1 MTGQAQTIPHL
12 SERVLHLNESETIK
26 MAAMAREMKQR
37 GIDVI
42 NLSLGEPD
50 FEAPLHIRAAAK
62 KAIDEGHSHYPPVTG
77 YLQLREAICKKF
89 ERDNGLHF
97 KPDQIVVST
106 GAKQSLANLI
116 LALVNPG
123 DEVVTPAPYW
133 VSYAAQVQLA
143 DGTFKPIA
151 TSVQDNFKLSAQ
163 QLDEALTDRT
173 RVFVFSSPCNPTGA
187 FYTREHLQE
196 LVEVFDRHPD
206 VFIISDEIYEY
217 MNFEYAHVSIAE
229 FESMKERTAI
239 VNGISKSFAMT
250 GWRLGYMAG
259 PKWLAD
265 ACARIQG
272 QFTSGTSTISQMAAI
287 EALTSDLEPTIRMR
301 EAFRKRRDL
310 VLELITRIPGVISNK
325 PEGAFYVFP
334 DVSAHFGKSCQ
345 GKVIS
350 NADDLCMA
358 LLEHAHVSVVPGDAF
373 GEPRC
378 IRISYA
384 NSEENLRKAVGRME
398 TFFEA
403 LSTND
408 E

>member
-1 MTGQAQTIPHL
+1 MPAPLTRTVL
-12 SERVLHLNESETIK
+12 SDRVLALKESETIK
-26 MAAMAREMKQR
+26 MAAMAREMTQR

-62 KAIDEGHSHYPPVTG
+62 DAIDEGHSHYPPVPG
-77 YLQLREAICKKF
+77 YLALREAICQKF
-89 ERDNGLHF
+89 NRDNDLQYA
-97 KPDQIVVST
+97 PNQIVVSA
-106 GAKQSLANLI
+106 GAKQSLANLL

-123 DEVVTPAPYW
+123 DAVATPTPYW

-143 DGTFKPIA
+143 KGKLQAIP
-151 TSVQDNFKLSAQ
+151 TSVENDFKITPAQLHETLSGGA
-163 QLDEALTDRT
+163 
-173 RVFVFSSPCNPTGA
+173 RVFLFSSPCNPTGS
-187 FYTREHLQE
+187 FYTRDQLQD
-196 LVEVFDRHPD
+196 LVNVLEQHPE

-217 MNFEYAHVSIAE
+217 MNFEYEHASIAQ
-229 FESMKERTAI
+229 FDSMSDRTAI

-259 PKWLAD
+259 PAD
-265 ACARIQG
+265 VAKACSKIQG

-287 EALTSDLEPTIRMR
+287 EALTGDMKPTEDMR

-310 VLELITRIPGVISNK
+310 VLEKLDEIPGVKSNH

-334 DVSAHFGKSCQ
+334 DVSAHFGKSYQ
-345 GKVIS
+345 DQPI
-350 NADDLCMA
+350 NTAEELCMA
-358 LLEHAHVSVVPGDAF
+358 LLEHARISVVPGGAF

-384 NSEENLRKAVGRME
+384 TSDENLREAMKRMHE
-398 TFFEA
+398 FFDA
-403 LSTND
+403 LK
-408 E
+408 